1 MQMISIVLIG
11 PPGAGKGT
19 QADKLAEKYEVPHL
33 STGDMLRE
41 HVARKSPTGII
52 VAAQVAKGEL
62 VPDNIIMDMVRIRI
76 ACANCTEGYIL
87 DGFPRTI
94 TQATWLDAHGATPLA
109 IVLEVSEE
117 NILERVAG
125 RERQD
130 DKMET
135 VKNRLKEYAT
145 MTSQVLPYYEQAS
158 RLLRIDGNK
167 SIDEVFVQIVQA
179 LEPHVSSASAST
191 AQGQ

>member
-1 MQMISIVLIG
+1 MIRIVLIG

-19 QADKLAEKYEVPHL
+19 QADKLAEKFGVLHL

-41 HVARKSPTGII
+41 HVARKSPTGIV

-62 VPDNIIMDMVRIRI
+62 VPDNIIMDMVRIKI
-76 ACANCTEGYIL
+76 ECANCAEGYIL

-94 TQATWLDAHGATPLA
+94 TQATWLDARGSKPLA
-109 IVLEVSEE
+109 VVLEVSEE
-117 NILERVAG
+117 TILDRLAG

-130 DKMET
+130 DKVDV
-135 VKNRLKEYAT
+135 VKNRLQEYAT
-145 MTSQVLPYYEQAS
+145 MTSQVLPYYEQGG
-158 RLLRIDGNK
+158 RLHRIDGNK

>member
-1 MQMISIVLIG
+1 MIPIVLIG

-19 QADKLAEKYEVPHL
+19 QADKLAEKYGVLHL

-76 ACANCTEGYIL
+76 ACANCAEGYIL
-87 DGFPRTI
+87 DGFPRTL
-94 TQATWLDAHGATPLA
+94 TQATWLDVVSLKPIA
-109 IVLEVSEE
+109 IVLEVGEDV
-117 NILERVAG
+117 ILDRVAG
-125 RERQD
+125 RERGD
-130 DKMET
+130 DKVEI
-135 VKNRLKEYAT
+135 VKNRIKDYET
-145 MTSQVLPYYEQAS
+145 MTSQVLPYYEAAG
-158 RLLRIDGNK
+158 RLIHVDGNK
-167 SIDEVFVQIVQA
+167 SIDEVFAQIVAA
-179 LEPHVSSASAST
+179 LSSALPQSAAST

>member
-1 MQMISIVLIG
+1 MISIVLIG

-19 QADKLAEKYEVPHL
+19 QADKLAEQYGVPHL

>member
-1 MQMISIVLIG
+1 MISIVLIG

-19 QADKLAEKYEVPHL
+19 QADKLAEKYGVPHL

-94 TQATWLDAHGATPLA
+94 TQATWLDAHGAKPLA

-117 NILERVAG
+117 TILDRLAG

-130 DKMET
+130 DKVET

-145 MTSQVLPYYEQAS
+145 MTSQVLPHYEQEG
-158 RLLRIDGNK
+158 RLHRIDGNK
-167 SIDEVFVQIVQA
+167 SIDEVFAQIVQA

>member
-19 QADKLAEKYEVPHL
+19 QADKLAEKYGVPHL

-125 RERQD
+125 RERLD